1 MSQRIKGQEVE
12 VTILKNGEPQENILF
27 FRSLEVRIGTEILE
41 EGYLGMTSNKFDTI
55 YNGVRGSTEGHM
67 DSPEAMNIVKTLV
80 EKAQRR
86 NANTKVNMKAVFN
99 YPNGQRARLVLID
112 VEFGELPISFGSRKD
127 YGMLRL
133 DFASDK
139 LQIVPG

>member
-41 EGYLGMTSNKFDTI
+41 EGYLGMTSNLFDTI
-55 YNGVRGSTEGHM
+55 YNGVRGSAEGHM

-86 NANTKVNMKAVFN
+86 NANTKINMKAAFN